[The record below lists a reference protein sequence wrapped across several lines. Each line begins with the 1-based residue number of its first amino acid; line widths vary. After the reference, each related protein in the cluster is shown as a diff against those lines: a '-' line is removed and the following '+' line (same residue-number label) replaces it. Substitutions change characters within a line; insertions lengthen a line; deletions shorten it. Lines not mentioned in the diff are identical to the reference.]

1 MLLVALCRLVTW
13 AAMTLLAALS
23 RLTEAPMTPRWA
35 EMAVIAALI
44 AVSAVC
50 EALALFK
57 VLALRLSWVEERVL
71 MVVEI
76 WVRAEVLAVLLSLM
90 NTVLVLDAPA
100 TALKAPRLA
109 SLEVTLMPLAAV
121 FEIDACPAP

>member
-1 MLLVALCRLVTW
+1 
-13 AAMTLLAALS
+13 
-23 RLTEAPMTPRWA
+23 
-35 EMAVIAALI
+35 MAVIAALI

-76 WVRAEVLAVLLSLM
+76 W
-90 NTVLVLDAPA
+90 
-100 TALKAPRLA
+100 
-109 SLEVTLMPLAAV
+109 
-121 FEIDACPAP
+121 

>member
-1 MLLVALCRLVTW
+1 MLLVALCRFVTW
-13 AAMTLLAALS
+13 AAMTVLAALS

-50 EALALFK
+50 EALALGK
-57 VLALRLSWVEERVL
+57 TLELRLNWGAERVL

-76 WVRAEVLAVLLSLM
+76 WVRGALLAGLLALM
-90 NTVLVLDAPA
+90 NSVLGLEAA
-100 TALKAPRLA
+100 ETA
-109 SLEVTLMPLAAV
+109 
-121 FEIDACPAP
+121 